1 MVCLEIVD
9 LLPEENCPEIF
20 AQEFDYVEVIGKTRT
35 VARESFCKTLSNS
48 IPERLKAKECRFP
61 DLLVIRLLAIVRG
74 ELFRQPLRHR
84 YQFYQE

>member
-35 VARESFCKTLSNS
+35 VAGESTRRMIQDPICQL
-48 IPERLKAKECRFP
+48 
-61 DLLVIRLLAIVRG
+61 
-74 ELFRQPLRHR
+74 
-84 YQFYQE
+84 